1 MMTESDSAHLSPD
14 LEGLPALPS
23 LPLPTSDEDLETF
36 LSNVD
41 QVTNLISKLAT
52 ADSEAELDR
61 LRDDADEFIAKF
73 ARATEKSAKLKMTEP
88 EGDGVVG
95 GDGRCEFGGGDGG
108 DCP

>member
-1 MMTESDSAHLSPD
+1 MTF
-14 LEGLPALPS
+14 
-23 LPLPTSDEDLETF
+23 T
-36 LSNVD
+36 LSNSLH

-73 ARATEKSAKLKMTEP
+73 ARATEKSARLKMTDA

-95 GDGRCEFGGGDGG
+95 GDGGCEFGGGDGG
-108 DCP
+108 DDGNVWELASVEMGNC